1 VQHAG
6 AGEVSSRIMWV
17 SSSLGNMRVK
27 GLSKCKVPVRA
38 ERTQT
43 SGHLDEH
50 MGVSGDELQLCD
62 VRWSLP
68 HCHQRPC
75 ILNSAEDN
83 EGPLHA
89 EHNNDVLRASVGRIQ
104 TKNTQKTH
112 VGY

>member
-1 VQHAG
+1 
-6 AGEVSSRIMWV
+6 
-17 SSSLGNMRVK
+17 MRVK
-27 GLSKCKVPVRA
+27 GHSKCKVPVSA

-62 VRWSLP
+62 MRWSLP

-75 ILNSAEDN
+75 ILNRAEDN

-89 EHNNDVLRASVGRIQ
+89 EHNNDMLWYQWVADRLRTLKKHTLDIDISRHIYIH
-104 TKNTQKTH
+104 TTLTPLR
-112 VGY
+112 